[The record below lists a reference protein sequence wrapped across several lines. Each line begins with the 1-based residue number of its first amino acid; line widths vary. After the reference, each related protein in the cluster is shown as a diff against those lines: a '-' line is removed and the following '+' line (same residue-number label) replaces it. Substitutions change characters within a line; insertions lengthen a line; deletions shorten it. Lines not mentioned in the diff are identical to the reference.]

1 MNHKF
6 KYYLLVIFGFI
17 LAHVTPTSCASS
29 KVQATYGIALQGN
42 PKYKEGQP
50 FDYVNPK
57 APVGGQ
63 IKMAVTGTFDSLN
76 PFITKGTPPA
86 GLSLFSE
93 PLIFEPLMIRAKD
106 EPFSIYGHLA
116 ESVEVATDRSWIIFN
131 LRPEAR
137 WADGQPITAKDVV
150 FTHALLKE
158 KGRPNLQLFY
168 SKVAKVKEMGPLKIK
183 FSFNKIEGE
192 DRYDPEL
199 PLLIGLMNVLPKH
212 ILENKD
218 FEKVSLQPF
227 IGSGPYKI
235 KAFKPG
241 HSITYERRGDY
252 WGWHLPLNKGR
263 YNFNI
268 VQYDFYRDEKISFE
282 AFKTH
287 EYDLRGEPDP
297 ARWVT
302 SYNFKAI
309 KTGQVKAIELPVAQP
324 VGVHAFVFNTR
335 KPIFHDPRV
344 REALAYAFDFEWL
357 NKNIFHN
364 AYVRQRSF
372 YDNTELA
379 SSGLPQ
385 GKELELLEPFRNQL
399 PAEVFTKEYNPP
411 SLDKLGNTRKNLHKA
426 RELLKKAGWDLSR
439 KGAINTKTKEPFTFE
454 ILIAQQQVIDE
465 KIALAFIRTLKLLGI
480 HARLRL
486 VDSAQYENRR
496 MTFDYDVLLNTA
508 WGATCSPGREQT
520 FYFST
525 KAADEPGSR
534 NYPGIK
540 SPAVDYLCD
549 ILATAQDRS
558 TLVAAA
564 RALDRVLLWGHYIIP
579 FGYRNTA
586 YLAYWDKF
594 DHPPFKPEIPIQ
606 ISTWW
611 AKDVKIEL
619 KKGE

>member
-1 MNHKF
+1 MKHKL
-6 KYYLLVIFGFI
+6 KYSLLFVFGFI
-17 LAHVTPTSCASS
+17 LVHATPAFSVSS
-29 KVQATYGIALQGN
+29 QVQATYGIALHGD

-50 FDYVNPK
+50 FDYVNPD

-86 GLSLFSE
+86 GLSFFSE
-93 PLIFEPLMIRAKD
+93 MLVFEPIMIRSKD

-116 ESVEVATDRSWIIFN
+116 ESVELAPDRSWIIFN

-137 WADGQPITAKDVV
+137 WADGHPITAKDVV

-168 SKVAKVKEMGPLKIK
+168 SKVVQVKEIAPLKVK
-183 FSFNKIEGE
+183 FYFDKIEGE

-199 PLLIGLMNVLPKH
+199 PLLIGLMTLLPKH
-212 ILENKD
+212 ILEGQD
-218 FEKVSLQPF
+218 FEKLSLRPF

-235 KAFKPG
+235 KGFKPG
-241 HSITYERRGDY
+241 HSITYERRKDY
-252 WGWHLPLNKGR
+252 WGWHLPLNRGR

-297 ARWVT
+297 ARWTT

-309 KTGQVKAIELPVAQP
+309 KNGEVKTIELPIAQP

-364 AYVRQRSF
+364 AYARQRSF
-372 YDNTELA
+372 YDNSELA
-379 SSGLPQ
+379 SIGLPQ
-385 GKELELLEPFRNQL
+385 SKELELLEPFRAQL

-411 SLDKLGNTRKNLHKA
+411 ASAQSGNIRDNLHKA
-426 RELLKKAGWDLSR
+426 RELLKKAGWDLS
-439 KGAINTKTKEPFTFE
+439 KNGAVNTKTKEPFTFE

-480 HARLRL
+480 NARLRL

-496 MTFDYDVLLNTA
+496 MTFDYDMLLNTS
-508 WGATCSPGREQT
+508 WGGTQSPGREQT

-540 SPAVDYLCD
+540 NSVVDHLCN
-549 ILATAQDRS
+549 ILATAQDRP

-594 DHPPFKPEIPIQ
+594 GHPPFKPEIPVQ
-606 ISTWW
+606 ITTWW
-611 AKDVKIEL
+611 AKDTKTEL
-619 KKGE
+619 KKGK

>member
-1 MNHKF
+1 MKHSF
-6 KYYLLVIFGFI
+6 KQSLLLFFGF
-17 LAHVTPTSCASS
+17 LLSNFTSTLWASS
-29 KVQATYGIALQGN
+29 EVKATYGIALHGE

-50 FDYVNPK
+50 FDYVNPE
-57 APVGGQ
+57 APSGGQ

-93 PLIFEPLMIRAKD
+93 PLVFEPLMIRSKD
-106 EPFSIYGHLA
+106 EPFSIYGHIAQNVELA
-116 ESVEVATDRSWIIFN
+116 PDRSWIIFN

-137 WADGQPITAKDVV
+137 WADGQPITAKDVI
-150 FTHALLKE
+150 FSQALLKE

-168 SKVAKVKEMGPLKIK
+168 SKVAEVKELGPLKVK
-183 FSFNKIEGE
+183 FYFNKIEGE
-192 DRYDPEL
+192 NRYDPEL
-199 PLLIGLMNVLPKH
+199 PLLIGLMYVLPKH
-212 ILENKD
+212 ILENQD
-218 FEKVSLQPF
+218 FEKLSLRPF

-235 KAFKPG
+235 KHFKPG
-241 HSITYERRGDY
+241 HSITYERRKDY
-252 WGWHLPLNKGR
+252 WGWRLPLIQGR

-268 VQYDFYRDEKISFE
+268 VQYDFYRDEKVSFE
-282 AFKTH
+282 AFKTQ

-297 ARWVT
+297 ARWIT

-309 KTGQVKAIELPVAQP
+309 KTGQIKTLEIPVVQP
-324 VGVHAFVFNTR
+324 VGVHAFVYNTR
-335 KPIFHDPRV
+335 KPIFQDPLV
-344 REALAYAFDFEWL
+344 RQALAYAFDFKWL

-364 AYVRQRSF
+364 AYARQRSF
-372 YDNTELA
+372 FDNTELA
-379 SSGLPQ
+379 STGLPQ

-399 PAEVFTKEYNPP
+399 PEEVFTKEYHPP
-411 SLDKLGNTRKNLHKA
+411 AANKSGNSRDNLHKA
-426 RELLKKAGWDLSR
+426 RELLKKAGWDLS
-439 KGAINTKTKEPFTFE
+439 KNGVINSKTKEPLSFE

-480 HARLRL
+480 SARLRL
-486 VDSAQYENRR
+486 VDNAQYENRR
-496 MTFDYDVLLNTA
+496 MTFDYDILLNTA
-508 WGATCSPGREQT
+508 WGGTRSPGREQT

-540 SPAVDYLCD
+540 SPVVDRLCD

-594 DHPPFKPEIPIQ
+594 GHPPFKPEIPIQ
-606 ISTWW
+606 ITTWW
-611 AKDVKIEL
+611 AKDTKTDTR
-619 KKGE
+619 KRG